1 MNSNNGKYVWVALRV
16 TMGWL
21 FLWPFF
27 DKLLGLGISTQPD
40 AAWIRGGSPTFGFL
54 SFGTS
59 GPLAPVFQSL
69 AGNPVVDFLF
79 MMGLLLI
86 GLSLILG
93 IGVRVAGFS
102 GAVLMGLMWLASLPP
117 EQNPLIDDHVVY
129 GILLIGLAV
138 VGAGQWYGLGARLSK
153 AWARSAPAL
162 AAVVQ

>member
-1 MNSNNGKYVWVALRV
+1 MNDNNGKYVWVALRI

-40 AAWIRGGSPTFGFL
+40 AAWIRGGSPTAGFL

-69 AGNPVVDFLF
+69 AGNPIVDFLF

-102 GAVLMGLMWLASLPP
+102 GAVLMALMWLASLPP
-117 EQNPLIDDHVVY
+117 EQNPLIDEHVIY
-129 GILLIGLAV
+129 GLLLIGLAV
-138 VGAGQWYGLGARLSK
+138 VRAGQWYGLGARLPK
-153 AWARSAPAL
+153 AWAKSVPAL
-162 AAVVQ
+162 AAVIR